1 MLNKKDLFGCS
12 GIAAAITGVVLGAA
26 LIIRTNKQCKKE
38 EQEMMKIMKDIYDKS
53 KQVDDFLDK
62 YNLK

>member
-26 LIIRTNKQCKKE
+26 LIIRTNKQRKKE
-38 EQEMMKIMKDIYDKS
+38 EQEMMKIMKDIADKS
-53 KQVDDFLDK
+53 REVDEFLDRF
-62 YNLK
+62 NL

>member
-26 LIIRTNKQCKKE
+26 LIIHTKKQCKKE
-38 EQEMMKIMKDIYDKS
+38 EQEMMKIMKDIADKERE
-53 KQVDDFLDK
+53 VDDFLARF
-62 YNLK
+62 NLK

>member
-12 GIAAAITGVVLGAA
+12 GIAAAITGCVIGAT
-26 LIIRTNKQCKKE
+26 IIIKNRIECKKE
-38 EQEMMKIMKDIYDKS
+38 EQEMMKIMKDVYDKS

-62 YNLK
+62 YLN

>member
-26 LIIRTNKQCKKE
+26 LIIHTKKQCKKE
-38 EQEMMKIMKDIYDKS
+38 EQEMMEIMKDIADKS
-53 KQVDDFLDK
+53 REVDEFLNK
-62 YNLK
+62 YLND

>member
-26 LIIRTNKQCKKE
+26 LIIRTNKQCRKE
-38 EQEMMKIMKDIYDKS
+38 EQEMMEIMKDIADKS
-53 KQVDDFLDK
+53 RAVDEFLEK
-62 YNLK
+62 YLD

>member
-26 LIIRTNKQCKKE
+26 LIIRTNKQCREE
-38 EQEMMKIMKDIYDKS
+38 EQEMMRIMKDIADKS
-53 KQVDDFLDK
+53 REVDEFLDK
-62 YNLK
+62 YLN

>member
-26 LIIRTNKQCKKE
+26 LIIHTKKQCKKE
-38 EQEMMKIMKDIYDKS
+38 EQEIMEIMKDIADKERE
-53 KQVDDFLDK
+53 VDEFLARF
-62 YNLK
+62 NLK

>member
-26 LIIRTNKQCKKE
+26 LIIRTNKQRKKE
-38 EQEMMKIMKDIYDKS
+38 EQEMMKIMKDIADKS
-53 KQVDDFLDK
+53 REVDEFLDRF
-62 YNLK
+62 NLE

>member
-26 LIIRTNKQCKKE
+26 LIIRTNKQCRKE
-38 EQEMMKIMKDIYDKS
+38 EQEMIEIMKDIADKS
-53 KQVDDFLDK
+53 RAVDEFLDK
-62 YNLK
+62 YLN